1 MVETKFIQ
9 TDIGLIPQDWEVK
22 EMLEIISEISMGPFG
37 SDIKVSNFVNK
48 GVPVLNGYNISGIKL
63 KERYSNFVTVEKAK
77 SLKKAVAK
85 RGDIVVTHRGTIG
98 QMAYIP
104 EDSSFEEY
112 VISQSQFRFSTN
124 KMVIY
129 EFVVLFFHSD
139 KGQNIILES
148 KGHTGV
154 PAIAQ
159 ATTTFKKF
167 QIPIPPLSEQQAI
180 SKILSD
186 INIWIESLEKLIFK
200 KQLIKQGAMQ
210 KLLTPKKDWEVKL
223 LGEVANFFKGNG
235 LPKNSINSNGNVKCI
250 HYGELFRKHKEVIN
264 KITNKTF
271 NFSSSFLSKVNDVLM
286 PTSDVTPRGLATAS
300 CIKEE
305 GVLIGGDILVI
316 RFTKEIDGAY
326 FSYFVSN
333 NKEEILKLVSGS
345 TVYHLYGSELSSLN
359 FKYPKSKSEQS
370 RIAKILFDMDVEIEA
385 LEQKLAK
392 AKQVKQGLMQ
402 ELLTGRI
409 RLV

>member
-1 MVETKFIQ
+1 MVKTKFIQ

-85 RGDIVVTHRGTIG
+85 RGDIIVTHRGTIG

-124 KMVIY
+124 KMVLY

-167 QIPIPPLSEQQAI
+167 QIPIPPLSEQLAI
-180 SKILSD
+180 SKVLSD
-186 INIWIESLEKLIFK
+186 TNIWIESLEKLIFK
-200 KQLIKQGAMQ
+200 KQLIKQSVMQ
-210 KLLTPKKDWEVKL
+210 KLLIPKENWEVRKLGEMVTLIKSGGTPLSSIREYYNGEIPFLSISDMTEQGKYLNSTSNYISQKGLDNSASWLVPVDSIIYSMYASVGLVSINKIELATSQAVLNIIFKKEYDLEYLYYYLTSIREDILKYVGEGTQKNLNAQAIKDFDILFPKKD
-223 LGEVANFFKGNG
+223 
-235 LPKNSINSNGNVKCI
+235 
-250 HYGELFRKHKEVIN
+250 
-264 KITNKTF
+264 
-271 NFSSSFLSKVNDVLM
+271 
-286 PTSDVTPRGLATAS
+286 
-300 CIKEE
+300 
-305 GVLIGGDILVI
+305 
-316 RFTKEIDGAY
+316 
-326 FSYFVSN
+326 
-333 NKEEILKLVSGS
+333 
-345 TVYHLYGSELSSLN
+345 
-359 FKYPKSKSEQS
+359 EQTY
-370 RIAKILFDMDVEIEA
+370 IAKILSDMDTEIEA
-385 LEQKLAK
+385 LKGKLVK
-392 AKQVKQGLMQ
+392 ANQIKQGLMQ

-409 RLV
+409 RLI